1 MGSPTLFLFSSPGR
15 RPAHF
20 PPQDIFWSFRRGGAC
35 PSRRVLE
42 FFQSTLGL
50 RHAGRRAESSRPT
63 DVIVRGRR
71 AATEARPSPVAGRFP
86 VHPVGEGLA
95 PPAGF
100 WNGLV
105 RRAPTRIP
113 CHGWPEPGAAVKSYQ
128 PKFCT
133 APGPSGPEKSKPGIV
148 FCAPELLRK
157 GVGVSPVNGVRGAR
171 LWAGTP
177 IGAHPRRRFGS
188 FFAAEKGTRP
198 KGENL
203 QGAARRVV
211 APYGCHEPRRAGGS
225 GDPPLQRL
233 RRNTTKPED
242 RRASVPPLRRFR
254 QITAERDSGRG
265 KPLPC
270 GMTGKHPAA
279 KAGTVRR

>member
-35 PSRRVLE
+35 PSCRVLE
-42 FFQSTLGL
+42 FFRSTLGV
-50 RHAGRRAESSRPT
+50 RPAGRRAESSRPT

-148 FCAPELLRK
+148 FCAPELLWK
-157 GVGVSPVNGVRGAR
+157 GVGVSPVNGGRGVER

-177 IGAHPRRRFGS
+177 IGAHPRRSFG
-188 FFAAEKGTRP
+188 FFPIAGQETRP
-198 KGENL
+198 AGRNP
-203 QGAARRVV
+203 ARRRAESSRPTASRSAGEGRVRRPAPTAFQADCSRTGQWEGQAPPLRDGWGDIPRRRTSGRPHGA
-211 APYGCHEPRRAGGS
+211 APYGVS
-225 GDPPLQRL
+225 L
-233 RRNTTKPED
+233 R
-242 RRASVPPLRRFR
+242 
-254 QITAERDSGRG
+254 
-265 KPLPC
+265 
-270 GMTGKHPAA
+270 PA
-279 KAGTVRR
+279 R